1 LLNSTASPE
10 KKSLVHRDWTQGSI
24 VQNLLLLSWPVMIL
38 GALYAV
44 NLILEMVWVGRLGP
58 TSIAGVGVAGFVVI
72 LVVSIKNGFGAGER
86 AMVARYIGAGEVAA
100 ANKVAAQAFIISASY
115 AIVIAVIGVLLTRP
129 LFGLFHL
136 EPDATAQGVT
146 YLRILLGGWITEAI
160 WMTSFA
166 VMQASGDSI
175 SPLKAAIVLRVVNAV
190 LCPFLVLGIWIFPRL
205 GVSGAA
211 ITYISATALGA
222 GIALFFLFSG
232 KTRLKLSLRDFYP
245 DPQIIRRILKIGFP
259 ASISGLGIAFGN
271 LILTSIMIPFGTVAL
286 AAHNL
291 LSRIELFV
299 NTPGMGLGTAA
310 GVLVGQNLGARKPGQ
325 ATKSGWVATVLV
337 FGIMLI
343 FAVILLVWAENV
355 IRLFTVEPE
364 LVKTGA
370 SFVRIAVAGY
380 LGMCVVNALQSSIS
394 GAGDTLVPMLISL
407 ATMWLVQLPLA
418 YVFTRYTQVG
428 VFGVR
433 WAIVISFTVGALA
446 YAVYFQRGRWK
457 RKKF

>member
-1 LLNSTASPE
+1 MMKATASPE
-10 KKSLVHRDWTQGSI
+10 KKSLINRDWTQGSI
-24 VQNLLLLSWPVMIL
+24 IQNLLLLSWPVIIL

-86 AMVARYIGAGEVAA
+86 AMVARYVGAGEIAA
-100 ANKVAAQAFIISASY
+100 ANRVAAQAFIISAAY
-115 AIVIAVIGVLLTRP
+115 AVFIAVIGILLTRP
-129 LFGLFHL
+129 LFSLFHL
-136 EPDATAQGVT
+136 EADATAQGVT
-146 YLRILLGGWITEAI
+146 YLRIILAGWITEAL
-160 WMTSFA
+160 WMTSFS

-190 LCPFLVLGIWIFPRL
+190 LCPFLVLGLWIFPRL

-211 ITYISATALGA
+211 ITYVSATALGA
-222 GIALFFLFSG
+222 GITFYFLFTG
-232 KTRLKLSLRDFYP
+232 KTRLKLNLKDFYP
-245 DPQIIRRILKIGFP
+245 DPKIIWRILKIGLP

-271 LILTSIMIPFGTVAL
+271 LILTSIMIPFGTAAL

-325 ATKSGWVATVLV
+325 AAKSGWVAAVLV

-343 FAVILLVWAENV
+343 FAVILLVWAENI
-355 IRLFTVEPE
+355 IRLFNMEPG
-364 LVKTGA
+364 LVKIGA
-370 SFVRIAVAGY
+370 TFVRIAVAGY
-380 LGMCVVNALQSSIS
+380 LGMCIVNVLQSCIS

-418 YVFTRYTQVG
+418 YVFTRFTDVG

-433 WAIVISFTVGALA
+433 WAIVISFTMGALA

-457 RKKF
+457 HKKF